1 MAMLLQALNRLLP
14 DPPPMLVFELGD
26 SVLMGIRRAG
36 TSVLARSERELPEPD
51 RAETPARPPEGLQD
65 AIQAV
70 LDELRPLSNPH
81 AAVLLPD
88 EAARMALFEFDKL
101 PRKRQD
107 LRNAVEERFR
117 NSLPFDSR
125 KARIAFRVQRGGN
138 RPSVLATAVATEYL
152 LPCEEAFESAGLCPG
167 FVGSSCASALNLVR
181 DPGMAVLL
189 KRGGQSMTITAVEDD
204 TVRLLRRI
212 ALPDAHEADAAGGVR
227 EVLADLFPTLVYIEE
242 NLGSRVARLLV
253 AGFGELQSTL
263 LAALPRELGHP
274 VEPLMEHQAGAGSCG
289 AGVMGYVHG

>member
-1 MAMLLQALNRLLP
+1 MLLQALNRLLP
-14 DPPPMLVFELGD
+14 DPAPMLAFELGD
-26 SVLMGIRRAG
+26 GMLVGVRRAG
-36 TSVLARSERELPEPD
+36 TSVLARSECKLPESD
-51 RAETPARPPEGLQD
+51 RAEIQPLPPEGLQD

-70 LDELRPLSNPH
+70 LRELRPVSNPH

-125 KARIAFRVQRGGN
+125 KARIAFRVQRGSS

-152 LPCEEAFESAGLCPG
+152 LPCEQAFEAAGLCPG
-167 FVGSSCASALNLVR
+167 FVGSSCSSALNLVR

-189 KRGGQSMTITAVEDD
+189 KRGGQSMTITAVEDE

-212 ALPDAHEADAAGGVR
+212 ALPDVHEADAAAGVR

-242 NLGSRVARLLV
+242 NLGSKVARLLV

-274 VEPLMEHQAGAGSCG
+274 VEPLMEHQAAAGSCG
-289 AGVMGYVHG
+289 AGVMGYLHG